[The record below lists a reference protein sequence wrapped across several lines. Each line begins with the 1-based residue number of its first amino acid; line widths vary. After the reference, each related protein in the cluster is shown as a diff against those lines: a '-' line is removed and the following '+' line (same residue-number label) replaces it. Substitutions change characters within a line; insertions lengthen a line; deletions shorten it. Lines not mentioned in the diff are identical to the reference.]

1 MEKAQFLRDYDISRY
16 RIANTNTTV
25 SIVFGSGKR
34 PFARTHR
41 HSNIVVLF
49 KSAGI
54 QTLFYLFLKRNSV
67 LLDAFPVILLFLY
80 PHSLSILF
88 GGPKSGFMAALFA
101 PEYQRNPKP
110 STPSGL
116 PELVNAIS
124 IEDPSSIPLPE
135 GEPCPK
141 KPRTP
146 DYLRPDEQ
154 CGSSTSSASTSSP
167 VERPTPEP
175 PKDSRQMC
183 FAVNAFKR
191 KVCIIKRE
199 KIKQECYKY
208 FLLENI
214 SDETY
219 SLFGKSLSDD
229 EVDESLDDY
238 VHCGD
243 CECFYTYSC
252 LKHPLYLSLDRD
264 ASSFMDNP
272 ARALRTLPG
281 YLFVAT
287 SSIPNA
293 GKGVFSKVDI
303 PVGVVY
309 GPYEGILRKDQRRAE
324 CDGYSWEIKHGSETV
339 YVDGRDAR
347 YANWMRFINSSRFEA
362 EQNLIAF
369 QYGGSVYYRVF
380 RPIDREKELLVW
392 YGESFGKAL
401 GVNTMNNM
409 IKTMEGPT
417 VKRRKSKACKNPF
430 VY

>member
-1 MEKAQFLRDYDISRY
+1 M
-16 RIANTNTTV
+16 
-25 SIVFGSGKR
+25 
-34 PFARTHR
+34 
-41 HSNIVVLF
+41 
-49 KSAGI
+49 
-54 QTLFYLFLKRNSV
+54 
-67 LLDAFPVILLFLY
+67 
-80 PHSLSILF
+80 ILF
-88 GGPKSGFMAALFA
+88 GGPKSGSMAALFA
-101 PEYQRNPKP
+101 PEYQRNPQP
-110 STPSGL
+110 STPNGL

-124 IEDPSSIPLPE
+124 IDDPSSIPLPD
-135 GEPCPK
+135 GEPCSK

-191 KVCIIKRE
+191 KVCIIKRD
-199 KIKQECYKY
+199 KIKQESYKY

-219 SLFGKSLSDD
+219 SLFGKSL
-229 EVDESLDDY
+229 
-238 VHCGD
+238 
-243 CECFYTYSC
+243 T
-252 LKHPLYLSLDRD
+252 
-264 ASSFMDNP
+264 
-272 ARALRTLPG
+272 RALRTLPG

-347 YANWMRFINSSRFEA
+347 FANWMRFINSSRFEA